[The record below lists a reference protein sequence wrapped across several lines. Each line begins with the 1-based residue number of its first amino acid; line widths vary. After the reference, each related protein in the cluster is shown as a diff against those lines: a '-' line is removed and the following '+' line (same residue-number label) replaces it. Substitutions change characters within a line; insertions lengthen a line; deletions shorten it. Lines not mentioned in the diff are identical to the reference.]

1 MIAPNTRVRLK
12 GDPTRRGILTGRT
25 RPGRRG
31 NDVRY
36 QVSFPDTTCWV
47 PSDQIERI
55 PIERESP
62 IDLLQ
67 AGKLGHAIDLRRTLT
82 HVRLTGRLADVIY
95 SMEATNTDFYPYQFK
110 PVLRFL
116 LSPSN
121 ALLIAD
127 EVGLGKTIEAGLIWT
142 ELRSRFDLRRLL
154 VLCPAFLRDKWQ
166 RELAQKIGVRA
177 QIVDAGGLLGQ
188 LRDRDSSMRGFAV
201 ICSLQGARPY
211 RDWDD
216 PDAKTPTAEFDG
228 VKVVMPSIEW
238 YSQITEKILKTF
250 TAETQRTQRFF

>member
-1 MIAPNTRVRLK
+1 MFPANARVRLK
-12 GDPTRRGILTGRT
+12 GDPSRRGILTGRT

-31 NDVRY
+31 NGLRY
-36 QVSFPDTTCWV
+36 QITFADTTSWV
-47 PSDQIERI
+47 PDDQIELL
-55 PIERESP
+55 PLERENP

-67 AGKLGHAIDLRRTLT
+67 SGRLSRASDLRRTLT

-95 SMEATNTDFYPYQFK
+95 SMEATNTDFHPYQFK
-110 PVLRFL
+110 PVLWFL

-154 VLCPAFLRDKWQ
+154 VLCPAILRDKWQ

-177 QIVDAGGLLGQ
+177 DVVNAAGLLQ
-188 LRDRDSSMRGFAV
+188 RLQDHDAAIRGFAL
-201 ICSLQGARPY
+201 ICSLQGARPI
-211 RDWDD
+211 RNWDD
-216 PDAKTPTAEFDG
+216 TD
-228 VKVVMPSIEW
+228 SI
-238 YSQITEKILKTF
+238 SINI
-250 TAETQRTQRFF
+250 